1 MKYLKSRKL
10 LLEGSLTIGG
20 LSEQEWIL
28 SKKDDIIEC
37 SYELTDLPYNFYH
50 CGNINKPTMEMS
62 DYLNWIKFLPS
73 DDKESCVIRW
83 IGVIPNRK
91 PVNSFDGSLAG
102 ILVDDGGWRLK
113 IYMNNIVSSQREL
126 LDILDD
132 LLPNLESTLIKL
144 NNIVFEGINC
154 SIKFDISFYN
164 GVIYIRSVFTP
175 RFSGN
180 FFK

>member
-83 IGVIPNRK
+83 IGVIPNSR

-113 IYMNNIVSSQREL
+113 IYMNNIVSSQRVL
-126 LDILDD
+126 LGILDD